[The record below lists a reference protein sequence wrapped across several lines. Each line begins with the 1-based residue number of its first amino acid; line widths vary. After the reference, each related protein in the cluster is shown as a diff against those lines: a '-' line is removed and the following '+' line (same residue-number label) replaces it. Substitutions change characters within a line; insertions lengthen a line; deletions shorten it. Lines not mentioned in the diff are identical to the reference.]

1 MNLVLCDLARKG
13 KLHFAWWKKKPLTE
27 VGGFLGFDKTCA
39 MKTKP
44 TFCAALL
51 LSLPLLPGCP
61 APSTPKP
68 AKPAV
73 SLANFRSVTWLR
85 TGGYAGFHLQTRVVP
100 GQLQFLIDPENK
112 KAPQSKSLSKAE
124 LQSLIKVLNAANFPK
139 IAGQYSSSGMMDGFK
154 DVVTLVLQEPGKKPV
169 TFVVD
174 SYGDKAPKAFGQFL
188 DSLYD
193 LRKKK
198 IPHDPNDSM

>member
-1 MNLVLCDLARKG
+1 
-13 KLHFAWWKKKPLTE
+13 
-27 VGGFLGFDKTCA
+27 
-39 MKTKP
+39 MKTKAI
-44 TFCAALL
+44 FCAALL
-51 LSLPLLPGCP
+51 LSLPLLPGCS
-61 APSTPKP
+61 ASSTPKP
-68 AKPAV
+68 AKDAV
-73 SLANFRSVTWLR
+73 TLANFRSITWLR
-85 TGGYAGFHLQTRVVP
+85 TGGYAGLHLQTRVVP

-112 KAPQSKSLSKAE
+112 KAPQRKALSKAE
-124 LQSLIKVLNAANFPK
+124 MQSLLTEINAADFPK
-139 IAGQYSSSGMMDGFK
+139 IAGKYSSPGMMDGFG

-174 SYGDKAPKAFGQFL
+174 SYGDKAPKAFDQFL